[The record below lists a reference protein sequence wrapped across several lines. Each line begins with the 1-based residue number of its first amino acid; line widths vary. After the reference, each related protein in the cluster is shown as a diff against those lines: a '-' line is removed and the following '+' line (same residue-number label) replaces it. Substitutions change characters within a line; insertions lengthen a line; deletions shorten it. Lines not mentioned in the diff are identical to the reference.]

1 MNLEAPPGAPAILH
15 VGATALLVLHI
26 AGGSVGIISGYVAI
40 LARRGGRVHRAA
52 GTVFFVAMLVMT
64 VIAAGVAPFLDK
76 DQWTNTTAAVVALYL
91 VTTGWAAVRRPAGE
105 VGGFERLAVLVP
117 LGITAMGL
125 AMAAGGARSFPAED
139 FATVYLF
146 AVVSALAAVCDL
158 RIIRL
163 GGVRGPARIAR
174 HLWRL
179 GAALFVA
186 AGSFFFGQQAFI
198 PTPIRESVLPAV
210 LGVAP
215 LVLLAFWMIRI
226 RAVPAAAGWR
236 RRPAVIRP

>member
-26 AGGSVGIISGYVAI
+26 AGGGVGIVAGYIAI
-40 LARRGGRVHRAA
+40 LARRGGRLHRIA

-64 VIAAGVAPFLDK
+64 IIAAGVAPFLDEA
-76 DQWTNTTAAVVALYL
+76 QWTNTTAAVFALYL
-91 VTTGWAAVRRPAGE
+91 VTTGWAAVRRPAGQL
-105 VGGFERLAVLVP
+105 GRFERLAVVAP
-117 LGITAMGL
+117 VGITAMGL
-125 AMAAGGARSFPAED
+125 AMAAGAAEAFPAED
-139 FATVYLF
+139 FATVYVF
-146 AVVSALAAVCDL
+146 AMVSALAAVCDL
-158 RIIRL
+158 RMVRQ

-186 AGSFFFGQQAFI
+186 SGSFFFGQQAFI
-198 PTPIRESVLPAV
+198 PTPIRETVLPAV
-210 LGVAP
+210 LGLAP
-215 LVLLAFWMIRI
+215 LVLMAFSLVRI

-236 RRPAVIRP
+236 RRPAGIGP

>member
-52 GTVFFVAMLVMT
+52 GTVFFIAMLVMT
-64 VIAAGVAPFLDK
+64 IIAAGVAPFLDK
-76 DQWTNTTAAVVALYL
+76 DRWTNTTAAVFALYL
-91 VTTGWAAVRRPAGE
+91 VTTGWAAVRRPAGK
-105 VGGFERLAVLVP
+105 VGGFERIAVVVP
-117 LGITAMGL
+117 LAIAAMGS

-146 AVVSALAAVCDL
+146 AMVSALAAVCDL
-158 RIIRL
+158 RMIRR
-163 GGVRGPARIAR
+163 GGLRGPARIAR

-186 AGSFFFGQQAFI
+186 SGSFFFGQQAFI
-198 PTPIRESVLPAV
+198 PTPIRESAAPAV
-210 LGVAP
+210 LGLAP
-215 LVLLAFWMIRI
+215 LVLMAFWLIRI
-226 RAVPAAAGWR
+226 RAVPVAAGWR
-236 RRPAVIRP
+236 RRPVGVRP